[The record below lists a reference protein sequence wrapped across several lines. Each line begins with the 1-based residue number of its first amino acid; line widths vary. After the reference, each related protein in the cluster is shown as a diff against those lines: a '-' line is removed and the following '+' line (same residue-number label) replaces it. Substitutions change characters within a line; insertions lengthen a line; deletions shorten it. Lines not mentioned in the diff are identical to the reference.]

1 MLANAKEDVREPLLE
16 DVERENLKI
25 QQRGFLK
32 RR

>member
-32 RR
+32 CR

>member
-25 QQRGFLK
+25 QQRDVSS
-32 RR
+32 